1 MIPYAILTL
10 ENESDRE
17 FMSSI
22 YIQYERLMYSSI
34 RTVTQDSWLVDDI
47 FQTTFEKLIDKV
59 HLLRTLN
66 RDRLVNYLIVASRNT
81 AYNLCH
87 YQDRYNRNSIFN
99 LCDEPS
105 SDQSFPD
112 IEEYIILQNQL
123 ESFCKVWPKLD
134 ENSKYI
140 LEAKYILEMT
150 DGEIAADLNIK
161 PSSVR
166 MALSRARKNAM
177 SLLHEHNIEI

>member
-34 RTVTQDSWLVDDI
+34 RKVTQDSWLVDDI

-66 RDRLVNYLIVASRNT
+66 RDRLGLV
-81 AYNLCH
+81 
-87 YQDRYNRNSIFN
+87 
-99 LCDEPS
+99 
-105 SDQSFPD
+105 
-112 IEEYIILQNQL
+112 
-123 ESFCKVWPKLD
+123 
-134 ENSKYI
+134 
-140 LEAKYILEMT
+140 
-150 DGEIAADLNIK
+150 
-161 PSSVR
+161 
-166 MALSRARKNAM
+166 
-177 SLLHEHNIEI
+177 